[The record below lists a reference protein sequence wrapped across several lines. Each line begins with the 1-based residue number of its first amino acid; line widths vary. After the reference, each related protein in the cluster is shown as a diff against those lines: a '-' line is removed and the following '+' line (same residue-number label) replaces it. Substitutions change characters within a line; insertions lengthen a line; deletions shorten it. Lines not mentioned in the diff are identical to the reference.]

1 MIDNCVV
8 VIRTKSEGDVLA
20 ILCDSRDNKLKI
32 QHPFY
37 AHVNPA
43 SGNVTMVPFCPLS
56 DETFFEMDV
65 AETRFVVVASESI
78 SAKFIAMT
86 NTIEPQQDDELDE
99 PTYMVSQL
107 IDGNTTK
114 H

>member
-1 MIDNCVV
+1 
-8 VIRTKSEGDVLA
+8 
-20 ILCDSRDNKLKI
+20 
-32 QHPFY
+32 
-37 AHVNPA
+37 
-43 SGNVTMVPFCPLS
+43 MVPFCPLS